1 MVRIHSSSEVSHE
14 NLSRLD
20 TSKKG
25 KIFEISSS
33 CGIWPKQRRGLST
46 NSQARDITRSDLSNG
61 GGSLGGLARP
71 TAACGGAAVL
81 RPTCPD
87 LSPVLN
93 EDYFPAGANHSDSKT
108 PPILFN
114 QQHRNPQTADRQGQR
129 RQTPRKPCILRIPV
143 NDRQIHQGTRHRRQ
157 HDALT
162 CQPGLHLPVTHQVRG
177 CRRRARAT
185 DQPAQ
190 HTHPQE
196 SQLPEVPLAK
206 CRYYL
211 NQHKQPREAQHPL

>member
-1 MVRIHSSSEVSHE
+1 MCIRDRPLISRSSYWSRRHPVGSDHSLSKATKRHPAKLPHLGRNKLLNAKARLMVRIHSSSEISHE

-71 TAACGGAAVL
+71 NAACGGAAVL

-143 NDRQIHQGTRHRRQ
+143 NDRQIH
-157 HDALT
+157 
-162 CQPGLHLPVTHQVRG
+162 
-177 CRRRARAT
+177 
-185 DQPAQ
+185 
-190 HTHPQE
+190 
-196 SQLPEVPLAK
+196 
-206 CRYYL
+206 
-211 NQHKQPREAQHPL
+211 